1 MLMNKKGL
9 IVSKK
14 YAFILP
20 TSDGHFLAVTKT
32 NKQYTFTKINAT
44 DKVVSPQQYVLNKPE
59 QMKEL
64 KQTGQLFHTDTQI
77 IANTANNQSFN
88 FPHQLLITPTN
99 ETVAIE
105 YTISGTKKIGVYTH
119 DGKLIYEEIIK

>member
-1 MLMNKKGL
+1 M
-9 IVSKK
+9 
-14 YAFILP
+14 
-20 TSDGHFLAVTKT
+20 TKA
-32 NKQYTFTKINAT
+32 NKQYTFAKINAA

-59 QMKEL
+59 LMKEL
-64 KQTGQLFHTDTQI
+64 KQTGQLFHTDSQI

-119 DGKLIYEEIIK
+119 DGKLIYEEISNK